1 MKIESIRPIPID
13 PVMKEKIDA
22 GSSATAQAS
31 HTKNKETS
39 QPQRPLQN
47 DLRSADEIQQDIA
60 KINDQ
65 LESMNRS
72 IRFSIDEST
81 KDIVVKVVDEN
92 TGEVVMQI
100 PPDEMLKLRERLSE
114 MSGLLVREQ
123 V

>member
-13 PVMKEKIDA
+13 PVMREKIDA
-22 GSSATAQAS
+22 GSPATAQVS
-31 HTKNKETS
+31 RTKGKETS

-47 DLRSADEIQQDIA
+47 DSQSADEIQQDIA

-72 IRFSIDEST
+72 IRFSIDEGT
-81 KDIVVKVVDEN
+81 KDIVVRVVDEN

-100 PPDEMLKLRERLSE
+100 PPDEMLRLRERLSE

>member
-22 GSSATAQAS
+22 GSSATAQVS
-31 HTKNKETS
+31 RTKGKETS

-72 IRFSIDEST
+72 IRFSIDEGT
-81 KDIVVKVVDEN
+81 KDIVVRVVDEN

-100 PPDEMLKLRERLSE
+100 PPDELLKLRERLSE

>member
-13 PVMKEKIDA
+13 PVMREKIDS
-22 GSSATAQAS
+22 GSPATAQVS
-31 HTKNKETS
+31 RTKGKETS

-47 DLRSADEIQQDIA
+47 DSQSADEIQQDIA

-72 IRFSIDEST
+72 IRFSIDEGT
-81 KDIVVKVVDEN
+81 KDIVVRVVDEN

-100 PPDEMLKLRERLSE
+100 PPDELLKLRERLSE

>member
-13 PVMKEKIDA
+13 PVMREKIDS
-22 GSSATAQAS
+22 GSPATAQAS

-39 QPQRPLQN
+39 QPQKPLQN

-72 IRFSIDEST
+72 IRFSIDEGT
-81 KDIVVKVVDEN
+81 KDIVVRVVDEN

-100 PPDEMLKLRERLSE
+100 PPDEMLRLRERLSE

>member
-13 PVMKEKIDA
+13 PVMREKIDS
-22 GSSATAQAS
+22 GSPATAQAS
-31 HTKNKETS
+31 HTKKKETS

-72 IRFSIDEST
+72 IRFSIDEGT
-81 KDIVVKVVDEN
+81 KDIVVRVVDEN

-100 PPDEMLKLRERLSE
+100 PPDELLKLRERLSE